1 MSFKKNLKE
10 YFTFTKGESQGILV
24 LLVLLGIVI
33 IINSSAEYFTKQ
45 PTYDFS
51 KYKKLFTEFNSD
63 TLNNEAYSH
72 LLKYDTLNLFRFNP
86 NNLNKKDAKQLGLSE
101 YQYQMIQNYLASGGY
116 FKYKSDFSKIYSI
129 HNEQF
134 ILLRTYIDL
143 PEKKNK
149 NNSEYN
155 VKKKIL
161 GQQIKINYFN
171 FDPNIL
177 DDFGWKKL
185 GFSEKQIA
193 SIRKY
198 INSGGKFYKKEDLK
212 KLYVINEEKYSEL
225 EPYIIINNK
234 DENSKNAQN
243 KVKKK
248 VDINNL
254 SADEMKKYGRF
265 WQYNAERI
273 VKYRNLLGGYYKKEQ
288 LTEVYGI
295 KRDYYD
301 KIADDIIIDK
311 SKIEKININF
321 AEVSELLRHP
331 YISYQDAKKIIEYRN
346 KNGSYKNL
354 EDLINKNVIPK
365 PLYKKIS
372 PYLKV
377 R

>member
-1 MSFKKNLKE
+1 VSFKKNLKE

-24 LLVLLGIVI
+24 LLVFLGIVI
-33 IINSSAEYFTKQ
+33 IINSSSEYFTKQ

-51 KYKKLFTEFNSD
+51 KYKKLFSEFNSD
-63 TLNNEAYSH
+63 TLNNKAYSH

-86 NNLNKKDAKQLGLSE
+86 NNLNKKEAKQLGLSE
-101 YQYQMIQNYLASGGY
+101 YQYQMIQNYLASGRY
-116 FKYKSDFSKIYSI
+116 FKYKSDLSKIYSI

-134 ILLRTYIDL
+134 MLLRTYIDL

-149 NNSEYN
+149 DDSEYN
-155 VKKKIL
+155 VKKKTL
-161 GQQIKINYFN
+161 GQKIKINYSN

-177 DDFGWKKL
+177 DDFGWKEL

-198 INSGGKFYKKEDLK
+198 INNGGKFYKKEDLK

-234 DENSKNAQN
+234 NEISKNAQN

-288 LTEVYGI
+288 LLEVYGI
-295 KRDYYD
+295 KKEYYD
-301 KIADDIIIDK
+301 KVADDIIIDK
-311 SKIEKININF
+311 SKLEKININF
-321 AEVSELLRHP
+321 AEISELVRHP

-346 KNGSYKNL
+346 KNERFY
-354 EDLINKNVIPK
+354 
-365 PLYKKIS
+365 
-372 PYLKV
+372 
-377 R
+377 